1 MYRHD
6 RALILSGG
14 GTRGAYEIGVWKY
27 LCEVKWEPDLIC
39 GTSVGAINGAAIT
52 AGLSLENLIGLW
64 ERIES
69 DLVTGISIFK
79 RLGNLIRRRGF
90 TPYMDTRPL
99 RSFLE
104 STLNMDKIRNSDIE
118 LVICA
123 VNLLSSEIAYF
134 NNSSIGV
141 DHIMASSAIPV
152 VFPWQYIDG
161 KPHWD
166 GGVMANTPIAPALE
180 RDVSEI
186 VVVLLSP
193 VGGADLPL
201 PRNHREAVERLFEH
215 ALIGSYEAIRSYIS
229 EERKGERPLDT
240 FFRWASGKKSLR
252 IATVAPCKML
262 GFRAMMDFSNRQSEE
277 LIDSGYRDARD
288 QLADF
293 LPSE

>member
-27 LCEVKWEPDLIC
+27 LCEVKWQPDLIC

-52 AGLSLENLIGLW
+52 AGLSLEDLIGLW
-64 ERIES
+64 KRIES
-69 DLVTGISIFK
+69 DMVTGISIFK
-79 RLGNLIRRRGF
+79 RLGSLIGLRGF

-104 STLNMDKIRNSDIE
+104 STLSIDKIRNSDIE
-118 LVICA
+118 LVISA

-134 NNSSIGV
+134 NNSSIAV

-201 PRNHREAVERLFEH
+201 PRNHRQAVERLFEH

-229 EERKGERPLDT
+229 EERKGEGILDS
-240 FFRWASGKKSLR
+240 FSRWASGKKSLR
-252 IATVAPCKML
+252 IATVAPGKML
-262 GFRAMMDFSNRQSEE
+262 GFRAMMDFSTEQSEE
-277 LIDSGYRDARD
+277 LIDSGYRDARE
-288 QLADF
+288 QLIDF

>member
-27 LCEVKWEPDLIC
+27 LCEAKWQPDVIC
-39 GTSVGAINGAAIT
+39 GTSVGAINGAGIT
-52 AGLSLENLIGLW
+52 SGLSIDDLIGLW
-64 ERIES
+64 KRIES
-69 DLVTGISIFK
+69 DLVTGISVFK
-79 RLGNLIRRRGF
+79 RLGNLFRRKEF
-90 TPYMDTRPL
+90 TPYMDTTPL
-99 RSFLE
+99 RAFLE
-104 STLNMDKIRNSDIE
+104 STLNIDKIRNSDIE
-118 LVICA
+118 LVVCA

-134 NNSSIGV
+134 NNSSISV

-193 VGGADLPL
+193 VGGPDLPL

-215 ALIGSYEAIRSYIS
+215 ALIGSYEAISSYIS
-229 EERKGERPLDT
+229 QERKGDTILDS
-240 FFRWASGKKSLR
+240 FFQWASGKKSLR
-252 IATVAPCKML
+252 IATVAPRKML
-262 GFRAMMDFSNRQSEE
+262 GFRAMMDFSSGQSEE
-277 LIDSGYRDARD
+277 LIDSGYRDARE
-288 QLADF
+288 QLAGF
-293 LPSE
+293 LLSE

>member
-27 LCEVKWEPDLIC
+27 LCEVKWQPDLIC
-39 GTSVGAINGAAIT
+39 GTWGGEIKGAAIT
-52 AGLSLENLIGLW
+52 AGLSIEDLIGLW
-64 ERIES
+64 KQIES
-69 DLVTGISIFK
+69 DMVTGVSIFK
-79 RLGNLIRRRGF
+79 RLGNLIRRREF

-123 VNLLSSEIAYF
+123 VNLLSSKIAYF
-134 NNSSIGV
+134 NNSSIAI

-193 VGGADLPL
+193 VGGPDIPL
-201 PRNHREAVERLFEH
+201 PRNHRDAVERMFEH

-229 EERKGERPLDT
+229 VERKGAGALDP
-240 FFRWASGKKSLR
+240 FFRWVSGKKSLR

-262 GFRAMMDFSNRQSEE
+262 GFHSMLNFSNRQSEE

-293 LPSE
+293 FSSE